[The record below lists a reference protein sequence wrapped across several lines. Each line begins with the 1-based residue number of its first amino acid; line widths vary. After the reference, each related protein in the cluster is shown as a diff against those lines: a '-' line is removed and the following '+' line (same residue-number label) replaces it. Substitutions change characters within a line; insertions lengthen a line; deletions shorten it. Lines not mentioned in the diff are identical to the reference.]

1 MMHGPE
7 KSDLGVVAT
16 KSANKLGT
24 SAESM
29 ERRPGAKGNA
39 RGRSTCRT
47 QRRES
52 VQRSLQRVR
61 QRAKQEKQERFTA
74 LLHHVTLELL
84 DAAFSSLK
92 KSAAAGIDGM
102 MWRDYEL
109 DRASNLRSLHERLH
123 RGTYRPKASRRQY
136 IPKADGRLRPLG
148 IAALEDKIVQ
158 SALVSVLNAVYEEDF
173 VGFSYG
179 FRPGRGQHD
188 ALDSL
193 AVGMDR
199 AKVNWVVDAD
209 IERFFDTVDHAWL
222 LRFVA
227 HRIGDPR
234 VMKLIRQW
242 LRAGVMEDGSIKET
256 LEGTPQ
262 GAVISPL
269 LANIYLHYVFD
280 LWVQQWRKRHAQ
292 GRVIVVRYADDIVL
306 GFSHEQ
312 DARRFV
318 AALTERLASF
328 ALSLHP
334 TKTRLLEFGRYATK
348 NRAMLGLGKP
358 DTFTFLGF
366 THISG
371 VDRVGGFQLQRH
383 SRRDR
388 LRATLAR
395 IKLLLKR
402 RMHWPIPEQG
412 RWLAQ
417 VVRGWFGYHA
427 VPTNFRA
434 LDAFRHYV
442 VVLWRRTLNRR
453 SQKANTTWSR
463 MTQIA
468 TDFLPPARI
477 SHPWPSVR
485 FAATHPRWEPG
496 ASITPAGICAGGVP

>member
-7 KSDLGVVAT
+7 KSDLGVVAM

-29 ERRPGAKGNA
+29 ERRLGAKGNA
-39 RGRSTCRT
+39 RERSTCRT
-47 QRRES
+47 QSRES

-61 QRAKQEKQERFTA
+61 QRARQERQERFTS
-74 LLHHVTLELL
+74 LLHQVTPKLL
-84 DAAFSSLK
+84 DAAFSTLK
-92 KSAAAGIDGM
+92 KNAAPGIDGVT
-102 MWRDYEL
+102 WRDYEAN
-109 DRASNLRSLHERLH
+109 RASNLRSLHERLH

-173 VGFSYG
+173 LGFSYG

-188 ALDSL
+188 ALDAL
-193 AVGMDR
+193 AVGVDR

-209 IERFFDTVDHAWL
+209 IERFFDTVDHDWL

-242 LRAGVMEDGSIKET
+242 LRAGAMEEGSVKET

-269 LANIYLHYVFD
+269 LANIYLHYAFD
-280 LWVQQWRKRHAQ
+280 VWARQWRQRHAQ
-292 GRVIVVRYADDIVL
+292 GRMIVVRYADDIVL
-306 GFSHEQ
+306 GFEYRD
-312 DARRFV
+312 DAEAFRR
-318 AALTERLASF
+318 AMSDRLATF
-328 ALSLHP
+328 KLTLHP
-334 TKTRLLEFGRYATK
+334 EKTRMLEFGRFAK
-348 NRAMLGLGKP
+348 SARARRGESKP
-358 DTFTFLGF
+358 ETFTFLGF
-366 THISG
+366 THICAE
-371 VDRVGGFQLQRH
+371 DRHGRFQLQRH

-402 RMHWPIPEQG
+402 RMHWVIPEQG
-412 RWLAQ
+412 CWLAQ

-434 LDAFRHYV
+434 LDAFRHHV

-468 TDFLPPARI
+468 ADYLPAARI

-485 FAATHPRWEPG
+485 FAANHPRWEPG

>member
-1 MMHGPE
+1 MMYGQE
-7 KSDLGVVAT
+7 KSDLGVVAM

-29 ERRPGAKGNA
+29 ERRLGAKGNA
-39 RGRSTCRT
+39 RERSTCRT
-47 QRRES
+47 QSRES

-61 QRAKQEKQERFTA
+61 QRARQEQRGRFTS
-74 LLHHVTLELL
+74 LLHHMTPALL
-84 DAAFSSLK
+84 DAAFSSLQK
-92 KSAAAGIDGM
+92 NAAAGIDGVT
-102 MWRDYEL
+102 WRDYEI
-109 DRASNLRSLHERLH
+109 DRASNLRSLHDRLH

-158 SALVSVLNAVYEEDF
+158 WALVNVLNAVYEEDF
-173 VGFSYG
+173 IGFSYG

-188 ALDSL
+188 ALDAL

-209 IERFFDTVDHAWL
+209 IERFFDTVDHDWL

-280 LWVQQWRKRHAQ
+280 VWSQQWRKRHAQ
-292 GRVIVVRYADDIVL
+292 GRMIVVRYADDIVM

-312 DARRFV
+312 DARQFV
-318 AALTERLASF
+318 AALNERLTAFS
-328 ALSLHP
+328 LSLHP
-334 TKTRLLEFGRYATK
+334 AKIRILEFGRHAIK

-358 DTFTFLGF
+358 HTFTFLGF
-366 THISG
+366 THISA
-371 VDRVGGFQLQRH
+371 VDRAGRFQLQRH

-395 IKLLLKR
+395 IKLLLKW
-402 RMHWPIPEQG
+402 RMHWSIPEQG

-434 LDAFRHYV
+434 LDAFRHHV
-442 VVLWRRTLNRR
+442 VELWRRTLNRR
-453 SQKANTTWSR
+453 SQKGNATWNR

-468 TDFLPPARI
+468 QEFLPAARI
-477 SHPWPSVR
+477 SHPWPSAR
-485 FAATHPRWEPG
+485 FAANHPRWEPG

>member
-1 MMHGPE
+1 MMYGQE
-7 KSDLGVVAT
+7 KSDLGVVAM

-24 SAESM
+24 NAESM
-29 ERRPGAKGNA
+29 ERRLGAKGNA
-39 RGRSTCRT
+39 RKRSTCRT
-47 QRRES
+47 QSRES

-61 QRAKQEKQERFTA
+61 QRARQEKRGRFTS
-74 LLHHVTLELL
+74 LLHHVTPALL

-92 KSAAAGIDGM
+92 KNAAAGMDGV
-102 MWRDYEL
+102 MWRDYEA

-148 IAALEDKIVQ
+148 IAA
-158 SALVSVLNAVYEEDF
+158 
-173 VGFSYG
+173 
-179 FRPGRGQHD
+179 
-188 ALDSL
+188 
-193 AVGMDR
+193 VGMDR

-209 IERFFDTVDHAWL
+209 IERFFDTVDHDWL

-234 VMKLIRQW
+234 VMKLIRLW

-280 LWVQQWRKRHAQ
+280 VWAQQWRKRHVQ
-292 GRVIVVRYADDIVL
+292 GRMIVVRYADDVAL

-312 DARRFV
+312 EARQFV
-318 AALTERLASF
+318 AALNERLAVYS
-328 ALSLHP
+328 LSLHP
-334 TKTRLLEFGRYATK
+334 AKTRILEFGRHAIK

-358 DTFTFLGF
+358 HTFTFLGF
-366 THISG
+366 THISA
-371 VDRVGGFQLQRH
+371 VDRAGRFQLQRH

-402 RMHWPIPEQG
+402 RMHWSIPEQG

-434 LDAFRHYV
+434 LDAFRHFV
-442 VVLWRRTLNRR
+442 VDLWRRTLNRR
-453 SQKANTTWSR
+453 SQKANTTWDR

-468 TDFLPPARI
+468 NDFLPAARI

-485 FAATHPRWEPG
+485 FAAKHPRWEPG
-496 ASITPAGICAGGVP
+496 AQVAPAGICAGGVP

>member
-1 MMHGPE
+1 MHGRE
-7 KSDLGVVAT
+7 KSDLGVVAM
-16 KSANKLGT
+16 KSANKLWT

-29 ERRPGAKGNA
+29 ERRLGAKGNA
-39 RGRSTCRT
+39 RERSTCRT

-52 VQRSLQRVR
+52 VQRSLHRVR
-61 QRAKQEKQERFTA
+61 QRARQERKERFTS
-74 LLHHVTLELL
+74 LLHHVTVDLL
-84 DAAFSSLK
+84 DTAFGALK
-92 KSAAAGIDGM
+92 RNAAAGIDGVL
-102 MWRDYEL
+102 WRHYEA
-109 DRASNLRSLHERLH
+109 DRETNLRGLHDRLH

-158 SALVSVLNAVYEEDF
+158 SALASVNAVYEEDF
-173 VGFSYG
+173 LGFSYG

-188 ALDSL
+188 ALDTL

-222 LRFVA
+222 LRLVA

-234 VMKLIRQW
+234 VLRLIRQW
-242 LRAGVMEDGSIKET
+242 LRAGVMDDGSIKET

-269 LANIYLHYVFD
+269 LANIYLHYAFD
-280 LWVQQWRKRHAQ
+280 LWAKQWRQRHAQ
-292 GRVIVVRYADDIVL
+292 GRMIVVRYADDIVL
-306 GFSHEQ
+306 GFEHQQ
-312 DARRFV
+312 DAEAFRT
-318 AALTERLASF
+318 ALCERLAVF
-328 ALSLHP
+328 KLTLHP
-334 TKTRLLEFGRYATK
+334 EKTRILEFGRFVKAA
-348 NRAMLGLGKP
+348 RAWRGERKP
-358 DTFTFLGF
+358 ETFTFLGF
-366 THISG
+366 THICAADRSG
-371 VDRVGGFQLQRH
+371 RFQLQRH

-402 RMHWPIPEQG
+402 RMHWSIPEQG
-412 RWLAQ
+412 RWLGL
-417 VVRGWFGYHA
+417 VVRGWFGFHA

-434 LDAFRHYV
+434 LDAFRHHV

-453 SQKANTTWSR
+453 SQKANTPWTR
-463 MTQIA
+463 MTRIA
-468 TDFLPPARI
+468 SDFLPAARI

-485 FAATHPRWEPG
+485 FAATHPRWESG
-496 ASITPAGICAGGVP
+496 ASNTPAGICAGGGP

>member
-7 KSDLGVVAT
+7 KSDLGVVAM
-16 KSANKLGT
+16 KSVNKLGT

-47 QRRES
+47 QCRES

-61 QRAKQEKQERFTA
+61 QRAKQAKQERFTS

-84 DAAFSSLK
+84 DTAFSSLK
-92 KSAAAGIDGM
+92 RSAAAGIDGV

-158 SALVSVLNAVYEEDF
+158 AALVSVLNAVYEEDF

-188 ALDSL
+188 ALDAL
-193 AVGMDR
+193 AVGVES

-234 VMKLIRQW
+234 VLKLIRQW

-280 LWVQQWRKRHAQ
+280 VWVQQWRKRHAQ
-292 GRVIVVRYADDIVL
+292 GRMIVVRYADDIVL

-318 AALTERLASF
+318 VALTERLASF
-328 ALSLHP
+328 ALRLHP
-334 TKTRLLEFGRYATK
+334 AKTRLLEFGRYATK

-358 DTFTFLGF
+358 ETFTFLGF

-371 VDRVGGFQLQRH
+371 VDRVGGFQLLRH
-383 SRRDR
+383 TRRDR

-395 IKLLLKR
+395 IKLLLTR
-402 RMHWPIPEQG
+402 RMHWSIPEQG

-427 VPTNFRA
+427 VPTNYRA
-434 LDAFRHYV
+434 LEAFRHYV
-442 VVLWRRTLNRR
+442 VVLWRRTLDRR
-453 SQKANTTWSR
+453 SQKAHITWSR

-468 TDFLPPARI
+468 TDYLPPARI
-477 SHPWPSVR
+477 SHPWPRVR
-485 FAATHPRWEPG
+485 FAANHPRWEPG
-496 ASITPAGICAGGVP
+496 A

>member
-7 KSDLGVVAT
+7 KSDLGVVAM

-47 QRRES
+47 QCRES

-61 QRAKQEKQERFTA
+61 QRAKQEKQERFTS

-84 DAAFSSLK
+84 DTAFSSLK
-92 KSAAAGIDGM
+92 RSAAAGIDGM

-158 SALVSVLNAVYEEDF
+158 AALVSVLNAVYEEDF

-188 ALDSL
+188 ALDAL

-234 VMKLIRQW
+234 VLKLIRQW

-280 LWVQQWRKRHAQ
+280 VWVQQWRKRHAQ

-318 AALTERLASF
+318 VALTERLASF

-334 TKTRLLEFGRYATK
+334 AKTRLLEFGRYATK

-358 DTFTFLGF
+358 ETFTFLGF

-371 VDRVGGFQLQRH
+371 VDRAGGFQLQRH

-402 RMHWPIPEQG
+402 RMHWSIPEQG

-485 FAATHPRWEPG
+485 FAANHPRWEPG
-496 ASITPAGICAGGVP
+496 A

>member
-1 MMHGPE
+1 MHHITP
-7 KSDLGVVAT
+7 
-16 KSANKLGT
+16 
-24 SAESM
+24 
-29 ERRPGAKGNA
+29 
-39 RGRSTCRT
+39 
-47 QRRES
+47 
-52 VQRSLQRVR
+52 
-61 QRAKQEKQERFTA
+61 
-74 LLHHVTLELL
+74 ELL
-84 DAAFSSLK
+84 DAAFLALK
-92 KSAAAGIDGM
+92 RNAAAGIDRVT
-102 MWRDYEL
+102 WRDYEA
-109 DRASNLRSLHERLH
+109 DQGSNLHSLHARLH

-188 ALDSL
+188 ALDAL

-209 IERFFDTVDHAWL
+209 IERFFDTVDHDWL

-269 LANIYLHYVFD
+269 LANIYLHYAFD
-280 LWVQQWRKRHAQ
+280 VWAQQWRKRHVQ
-292 GRVIVVRYADDIVL
+292 GRMIVVRYADDIVL

-312 DARRFV
+312 EARQFV
-318 AALTERLASF
+318 AALNERLATF

-334 TKTRLLEFGRYATK
+334 AKTCILEFGRYAIK

-358 DTFTFLGF
+358 HTFTFLGF
-366 THISG
+366 THISAA
-371 VDRVGGFQLQRH
+371 DRAGRFQLQRH

-388 LRATLAR
+388 LQATLAR

-442 VVLWRRTLNRR
+442 VDLWRRTLNRR
-453 SQKANTTWSR
+453 GQKGNTTWDR

-468 TDFLPPARI
+468 NDFLPAARI
-477 SHPWPSVR
+477 SHPWPNVR
-485 FAATHPRWEPG
+485 FAANHPRWEPG
-496 ASITPAGICAGGVP
+496 AQVAPAGICAGGGP

>member
-7 KSDLGVVAT
+7 KSDLGVVAM
-16 KSANKLGT
+16 KSANKLWT

-29 ERRPGAKGNA
+29 ERRLGAKGNA
-39 RGRSTCRT
+39 GERSTCRT
-47 QRRES
+47 QSRES
-52 VQRSLQRVR
+52 VHRSLQRVR
-61 QRAKQEKQERFTA
+61 HRARQEKRGRFTS
-74 LLHHVTLELL
+74 LLHHITPTLL

-92 KSAAAGIDGM
+92 KNAAAGIDGV

-109 DRASNLRSLHERLH
+109 DRASNLRSLHDRLH
-123 RGTYRPKASRRQY
+123 RGAYRPKASRRQY

-188 ALDSL
+188 ALDAL
-193 AVGMDR
+193 AVGLDR

-209 IERFFDTVDHAWL
+209 IERFFDTVDHDWL

-234 VMKLIRQW
+234 VMKLIRLW
-242 LRAGVMEDGSIKET
+242 LRAGVMDDGSIKET

-269 LANIYLHYVFD
+269 LANIYLHYAFD
-280 LWVQQWRKRHAQ
+280 VWAQQWRKRHVR
-292 GRVIVVRYADDIVL
+292 GRMIVVRYADDIVL
-306 GFSHEQ
+306 GFSLELE
-312 DARRFV
+312 ARQFV
-318 AALTERLASF
+318 AALNERLATF

-334 TKTRLLEFGRYATK
+334 AKTCILEFGRHAIK

-358 DTFTFLGF
+358 HTFTFLGF
-366 THISG
+366 THISA
-371 VDRVGGFQLQRH
+371 VDRAGRFQLQRH

-402 RMHWPIPEQG
+402 RMHWSIPEQG
-412 RWLAQ
+412 HWLAR

-434 LDAFRHYV
+434 LDAFRHCV
-442 VVLWRRTLNRR
+442 VVLWRRNLNRR
-453 SQKANTTWSR
+453 SQKANTTWNR

-468 TDFLPPARI
+468 ADYLPPPRI

-485 FAATHPRWEPG
+485 FAANHPRWEPG